1 MQLLMKPLHKQMPG
15 QARAYVAAMDA
26 LALVVPLADSEP
38 DNVPA
43 QTTRAAAVSG
53 LRTQRDA
60 LVRLVLAI
68 AEQDP
73 RNIYRPRGT
82 A

>member
-1 MQLLMKPLHKQMPG
+1 MKPLHRQLPR
-15 QARAYVAAMDA
+15 QARAYVVAMDA
-26 LALVVPLADSEP
+26 LALAAPVADSEP
-38 DNVPA
+38 ENVAA
-43 QTTRAAAVSG
+43 QATRAAAVTG

-60 LVRLVLAI
+60 LVRLVLAL